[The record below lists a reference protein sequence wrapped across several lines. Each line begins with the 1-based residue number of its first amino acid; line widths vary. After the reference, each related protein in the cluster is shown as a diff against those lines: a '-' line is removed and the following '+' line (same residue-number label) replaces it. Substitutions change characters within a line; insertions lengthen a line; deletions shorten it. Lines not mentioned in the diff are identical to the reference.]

1 MTRNNKKYIL
11 FSLNIDM
18 QCSFFLKKKL
28 FAYYT
33 PNYILKVIEKF
44 TIKKSNNI

>member
-1 MTRNNKKYIL
+1 MIRNNKKYIL

-18 QCSFFLKKKL
+18 QCFFFLKL

-33 PNYILKVIEKF
+33 HNYILKVIEKF
-44 TIKKSNNI
+44 TIKNSNNI